1 MKLGQLQLE
10 SSVEDQVYQVYLY
23 GRELSE
29 LPDNLPATVRMNF
42 VCAANQ
48 LTSLRGC
55 SNRVG
60 QNFDC
65 SANLLTSLEFGPA
78 YVGGKYNCSNNE
90 LTSLKFSPRKVGF
103 FDCSVNHSLT
113 SIEGCPNEIG
123 LNFWCVAN
131 GLTTLHD
138 VHKHIIS
145 VGGNFACYN
154 NTITSCVLGL
164 MLIHIEG
171 NIITTLG
178 KSDSPG
184 APTQVDVILN
194 KWKNQGR
201 KGVLGAQRE
210 LLAAGFD
217 ELAQL

>member
-10 SSVEDQVYQVYLY
+10 SSVEDQVYLY
-23 GRELSE
+23 ERGLIE
-29 LPDNLPATVRMNF
+29 LPDNLPEVVRTNF
-42 VCAANQ
+42 NCGTNH

-55 SNRVG
+55 SKRVG
-60 QNFDC
+60 QNFTC
-65 SANLLTSLEFGPA
+65 SVNALTSLEFGPT
-78 YVGGKYNCSNNE
+78 YVGGKYDCSANE
-90 LTSLKFSPRKVGF
+90 LTSLKFSPRKVGY
-103 FDCSVNHSLT
+103 FDCGVNHRLT
-113 SIEGCPNEIG
+113 SLEGCPNEIE
-123 LNFWCVAN
+123 LNFWCVIV

-138 VHKHIIS
+138 VHKHIVS

-154 NTITSCVLGL
+154 NTITSCILGL

-171 NIITTLG
+171 NIITTIG

-210 LLAAGFD
+210 LLDLGYD
-217 ELAQL
+217 ELAKL